1 MLEAVLADEVCQDG
15 IGRGRTVSQRQ
26 AILQVVDGQHDYG
39 KPLLNGFKG
48 LQAEITQPEG
58 VFQVEVIHFY
68 TPTLLVI
75 SQDLLCTQGQIGAN
89 KVLGELIP
97 GAFFRDDC
105 VDRFS
110 KILQVSLNAA
120 GVIPGSFAMF
130 VHSLER
136 DALVRPVPEHL
147 VVLRHAY
154 FVDPSIGL
162 DGTDDMPLL
171 FTTEF
176 DQFLGSVPGVKEH
189 LDFVTLG

>member
-1 MLEAVLADEVCQDG
+1 MLEAVLADEVCQ
-15 IGRGRTVSQRQ
+15 GRFGRVRTVSQRH

-58 VFQVEVIHFY
+58 IFQVVVIHFY

-75 SQDLLCTQGQIGAN
+75 SQDLLCTQGEICADE
-89 KVLGELIP
+89 VLGELIP

-110 KILQVSLNAA
+110 KIFQVSSNAA
-120 GVIPGSFAMF
+120 GVISGSFAVF

-136 DALVRPVPEHL
+136 DALIRLVPERPVVL
-147 VVLRHAY
+147 VNSYL
-154 FVDPSIGL
+154 VDPPVGL

-171 FTTEF
+171 SPTEL
-176 DQFLGSVPGVKEH
+176 DQFFGSVP
-189 LDFVTLG
+189 